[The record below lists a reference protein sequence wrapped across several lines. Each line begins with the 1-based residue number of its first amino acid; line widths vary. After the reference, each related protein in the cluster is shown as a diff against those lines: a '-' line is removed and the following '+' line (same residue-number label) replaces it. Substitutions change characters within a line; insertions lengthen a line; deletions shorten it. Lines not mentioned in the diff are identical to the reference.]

1 MKYGRNTAGKF
12 SAGNSGRP
20 KGSCNRA
27 TRAIESLLEGQAEA
41 LTQTAVHKALEGDS
55 IALRLCME
63 RIAPAPKDQPVSFS
77 LSSMQ
82 SASDASQAA
91 ADVLRAVSDGEIT
104 PIEANSCYGAYRDL
118 HTYSGAHRY

>member
-1 MKYGRNTAGKF
+1 M
-12 SAGNSGRP
+12 
-20 KGSCNRA
+20 
-27 TRAIESLLEGQAEA
+27 EGQAEA

-104 PIEANSCYGAYRDL
+104 PIEANSYNGAYRDL